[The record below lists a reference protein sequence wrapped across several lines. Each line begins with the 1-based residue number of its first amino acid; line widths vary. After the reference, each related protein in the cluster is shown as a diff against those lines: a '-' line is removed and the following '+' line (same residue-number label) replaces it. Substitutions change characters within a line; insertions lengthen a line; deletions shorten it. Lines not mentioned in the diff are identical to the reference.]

1 EFRQAIRTATSATG
15 ELVLVLIVASI
26 LIVLMLLAASF
37 LYSAFVIAAILG
49 ISTFRHHIVPG
60 VGFVLVVILFYLPC
74 IYLVVSWSLAA
85 PVVLLERPGGL
96 RALGRSR
103 ALVHKNLWRV
113 LAALLSLGILVVGSD
128 WAIESVGAAT
138 GHDTA
143 TIVRLLATVLTA
155 PIPVVATTVLYFEM
169 LEPASQAAT
178 HA

>member
-1 EFRQAIRTATSATG
+1 
-15 ELVLVLIVASI
+15 
-26 LIVLMLLAASF
+26 M
-37 LYSAFVIAAILG
+37 
-49 ISTFRHHIVPG
+49 
-60 VGFVLVVILFYLPC
+60 LVVILFYLPC

-103 ALVHKNLWRV
+103 ALVRKNLWRV
-113 LAALLSLGILVVGSD
+113 LAALLSLAILVGGSD
-128 WAIESVGAAT
+128 SAIESVGAAA

-143 TIVRLLATVLTA
+143 TILRLLVTILTA
-155 PIPVVATTVLYFEM
+155 PIPVVATAVLYFEL